1 MELSAVWVPMFLL
14 TLDGGFDFHAT
25 FNGAPLTEMELRPSE
40 YVRRQVRVARRA
52 NTPARGK
59 RSRPATR
66 QRREGLGSAIP
77 GPASGPG
84 GFFSSR

>member
-40 YVRRQVRVARRA
+40 YVRRLWGPNIASWLLRRQF
-52 NTPARGK
+52 G
-59 RSRPATR
+59 TR
-66 QRREGLGSAIP
+66 
-77 GPASGPG
+77 
-84 GFFSSR
+84 